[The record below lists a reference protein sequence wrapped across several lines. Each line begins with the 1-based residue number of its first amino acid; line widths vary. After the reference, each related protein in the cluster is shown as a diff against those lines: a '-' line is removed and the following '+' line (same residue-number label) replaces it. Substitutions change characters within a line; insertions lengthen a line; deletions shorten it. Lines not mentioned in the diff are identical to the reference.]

1 MYNYEMDPYEYVT
14 PAVYKWNQIGPAI
27 NINFTIWIG
36 VSQLKFKSVFDL
48 YETYYDGHAFSHGSV
63 NLGLHI

>member
-1 MYNYEMDPYEYVT
+1 MESN
-14 PAVYKWNQIGPAI
+14 GPAI